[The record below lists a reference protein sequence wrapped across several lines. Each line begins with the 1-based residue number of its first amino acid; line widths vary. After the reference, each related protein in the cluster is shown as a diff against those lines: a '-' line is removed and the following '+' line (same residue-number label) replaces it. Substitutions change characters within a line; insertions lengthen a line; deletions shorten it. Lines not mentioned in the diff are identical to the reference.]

1 MKINY
6 IYYLYMASSLL
17 ALLLFT
23 FLTIFYFIAKYFM
36 YNSSQFKV
44 IAGIYVLLVIVTQYL
59 ISLSAIK
66 EKCGNNNYVAAFTVT
81 AFPWVFIFGILYVVM
96 TMFPSWKAPFSNTL
110 GYLVVRFAGVRTL
123 LIDNILKKDAYKQ
136 GGGSRRYRNFSKHV
150 KQKGGENEEDDS
162 NISSVKELT
171 KALQHIYSDPSL
183 LINELTPENYDTF
196 WTRMKPLFKSNA
208 GEYKDSLLK
217 MVILKDIVSELT
229 WYLLTGMLVTSMVAN
244 SIANRLC
251 NYSMDEMKKNQEESE
266 KSIEKADETKQNEKP
281 RVYESKE

>member
-1 MKINY
+1 
-6 IYYLYMASSLL
+6 MASSFL

-36 YNSSQFKV
+36 SNSPQLKV
-44 IAGIYVLLVIVTQYL
+44 IIGIYVLLVIVTQYL

-66 EKCGNNNYVAAFTVT
+66 EKCGNNDYVAAFTVT
-81 AFPWVFIFGILYVVM
+81 AFPWVFIFGVLYIVM
-96 TMFPSWKAPFSNTL
+96 TMFPSWKAPFSNTF

-136 GGGSRRYRNFSKHV
+136 GGGGSRRYKNVSRRV
-150 KQKGGENEEDDS
+150 KQTGGENDGEES
-162 NISSVKELT
+162 NISSAKEMA

-183 LINELTPENYDTF
+183 LINELTPDNYDTF

-208 GEYKDSLLK
+208 NDYKDDLFK
-217 MVILKDIVSELT
+217 MVMLKDITSELI

-251 NYSMDEMKKNQEESE
+251 KYSIREMKKNQQDSE
-266 KSIEKADETKQNEKP
+266 NSIAKADKAKQNETPK
-281 RVYESKE
+281 VYETKE